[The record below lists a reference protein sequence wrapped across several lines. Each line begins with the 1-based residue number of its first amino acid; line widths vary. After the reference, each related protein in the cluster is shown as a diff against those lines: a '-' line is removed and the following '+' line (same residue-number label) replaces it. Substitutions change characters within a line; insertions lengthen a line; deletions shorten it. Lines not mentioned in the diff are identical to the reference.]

1 MIPWSLKTPETFL
14 AHCLKQMAHF
24 MLVVQKLS
32 QIIFMS
38 IQPTLDC
45 FFCAWPANIKI
56 FLLKKKKKQ
65 WCCWGV
71 QLHLLICHFVDTK
84 CFPANFYQLIINS
97 RQNKQKFHLLN

>member
-1 MIPWSLKTPETFL
+1 MTPWSLKTPETFL

-56 FLLKKKKKQ
+56 FLLKKKKTVVLLGRSATFVNLSFCGYKMFPCKLLPTDNKFQAKQ
-65 WCCWGV
+65 
-71 QLHLLICHFVDTK
+71 TK
-84 CFPANFYQLIINS
+84 ISFA
-97 RQNKQKFHLLN
+97 